1 MLNNSINRYGNPN
14 ATRGYFGGKSHS
26 HPRLVKQRQLKLNKD
41 ENGRRKLFLY
51 QCFLVMSTN
60 LEYRSI
66 YLQRVDYKHICLFFC
81 FFFVVFFVPES
92 LLNPFGNVQF
102 IQKWHYYSLKSL
114 LLSKQ
119 HHQTTKP
126 RSLLHKSML
135 EDNWIFGQS
144 HVFSPLER
152 CKFLGYK
159 KITFLSPKKI
169 SFQETTSS
177 NDKTN
182 VTSTK

>member
-1 MLNNSINRYGNPN
+1 
-14 ATRGYFGGKSHS
+14 
-26 HPRLVKQRQLKLNKD
+26 
-41 ENGRRKLFLY
+41 
-51 QCFLVMSTN
+51 MSTN

-102 IQKWHYYSLKSL
+102 IQKSNYYSLKSL

-119 HHQTTKP
+119 HHQTTQP

-135 EDNWIFGQS
+135 EDNWNWGK
-144 HVFSPLER
+144 VMCSPLW
-152 CKFLGYK
+152 KDANFLAIIKLSFYRLK
-159 KITFLSPKKI
+159 KYRFRKQHHQTTKPMSLLQNNSWAQKIIGIFTSNHGLNPLEKCIFL
-169 SFQETTSS
+169 FLLL
-177 NDKTN
+177 
-182 VTSTK
+182 

>member
-1 MLNNSINRYGNPN
+1 
-14 ATRGYFGGKSHS
+14 
-26 HPRLVKQRQLKLNKD
+26 
-41 ENGRRKLFLY
+41 
-51 QCFLVMSTN
+51 MSTN

-66 YLQRVDYKHICLFFC
+66 YLQRVDHKHICLFFC
-81 FFFVVFFVPES
+81 FFVFFFVPES

-119 HHQTTKP
+119 HHQTTEP

-152 CKFLGYK
+152 CKFLGYN
-159 KITFLSPKKI
+159 KITFLSPKKNI
-169 SFQETTSS
+169 VSGNNIIKRQNQCHFYKIIARLKRSLEFLLRIMG
-177 NDKTN
+177 
-182 VTSTK
+182 